1 MFGLTLAQW
10 VSILAIAITGLLNA
24 HPAPVFAQALTV
36 LKQELGDDTFSR
48 ILKEWSARNDGIGK
62 TTEDFLALAKDV
74 SGVDLEEFAS
84 AWLYGDSKPL
94 AFTLSGK

>member
-1 MFGLTLAQW
+1 MHHSIHFFYKKGDIMFGLTLAQW

-24 HPAPVFAQALTV
+24 HPAPVFA
-36 LKQELGDDTFSR
+36 
-48 ILKEWSARNDGIGK
+48 
-62 TTEDFLALAKDV
+62 LALAKDV